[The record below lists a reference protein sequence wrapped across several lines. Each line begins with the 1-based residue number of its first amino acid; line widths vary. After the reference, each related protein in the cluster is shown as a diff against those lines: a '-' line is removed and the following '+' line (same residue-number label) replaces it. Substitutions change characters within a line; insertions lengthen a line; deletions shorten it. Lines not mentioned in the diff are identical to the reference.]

1 MKKMKEIS
9 QTLADA
15 RGYIEQKRGK
25 ADTRYRPRFHAVP
38 PVGWMN
44 DPNGFFYDGEWYHL
58 FYQHYPYEARWND
71 MHWGHWR
78 TRDLVTWEN
87 LPVAMAPDMPWD
99 ACGCFSGTALPD
111 GRGGAHI
118 LYTGVSD
125 HMELQQQCYASF
137 YGETMEKAVSN
148 PVIPFTLLP
157 EGYVR
162 RDFRDPKLFRASD
175 GYRAV
180 MAAKH
185 TEGGRLVCFSS
196 ADLEHWTCSGVFC
209 PTEGLMPECPDIFPL
224 EGKAAVLYSQVAG
237 ERPFPENRHPVL
249 YALGSTD
256 AACTRFE
263 PGAWKQLDYGRSC
276 YATQTCEGADG
287 ERIAVSWMA
296 SWTARYPT
304 ASPAYGWSGMMSL
317 PRVLHRAGDRILQSP
332 VPGLK
337 SLRKEKASFITEL
350 NNSRTAFSGVG
361 ARHAEIH
368 LSADVSRAE
377 EMVLNVMEDS
387 DGSVVLQWKQDVLR
401 MEGRSV
407 LMDNTDAISMPL
419 PAQQGRIEMTV
430 YVDNCILEIF
440 AGGETMSALAF
451 PDGEVYD
458 MSVCARGTA
467 HVEIDCWKLA

>member
-1 MKKMKEIS
+1 MKEIS

-15 RGYIEQKRGK
+15 RGYIEQNLGK
-25 ADTRYRPRFHAVP
+25 ADSRYRPRFHAVP

-137 YGETMEKAVSN
+137 HGETMEKAVSN

-162 RDFRDPKLFRASD
+162 RDFRDPKLFRTSD

-196 ADLEHWTCSGVFC
+196 ADLEHWTCSGIFC
-209 PTEGLMPECPDIFPL
+209 PTEGLMPECPDVFL
-224 EGKAAVLYSQVAG
+224 LGGKTAVLYSQVAG
-237 ERPFPENRHPVL
+237 DRPVPENRHPVL
-249 YALGSTD
+249 YALGSMD
-256 AACTRFE
+256 AVLDGPLSDSIFCVRLERNDVPAA
-263 PGAWKQLDYGRSC
+263 GAASGGRPDPSVTGPRTEIAAEGKSQLHH
-276 YATQTCEGADG
+276 GAEQQQD
-287 ERIAVSWMA
+287 
-296 SWTARYPT
+296 
-304 ASPAYGWSGMMSL
+304 L
-317 PRVLHRAGDRILQSP
+317 
-332 VPGLK
+332 
-337 SLRKEKASFITEL
+337 
-350 NNSRTAFSGVG
+350 
-361 ARHAEIH
+361 
-368 LSADVSRAE
+368 VSRR
-377 EMVLNVMEDS
+377 
-387 DGSVVLQWKQDVLR
+387 GSK
-401 MEGRSV
+401 
-407 LMDNTDAISMPL
+407 A
-419 PAQQGRIEMTV
+419 
-430 YVDNCILEIF
+430 C
-440 AGGETMSALAF
+440 
-451 PDGEVYD
+451 
-458 MSVCARGTA
+458 
-467 HVEIDCWKLA
+467 